1 MLTSR
6 IHCLKLIDISL
17 RPNEYING
25 KEAWWDAIKK
35 WSKNV
40 LLVITWK
47 FPRLHIWN
55 MTFGVNG
62 IKHPFCT
69 WVQMWIIYL
78 SLQTSKDHKLS
89 PLSRTLKL
97 RMFHSILV
105 PNQKWLSYN
114 ERQRSA
120 FRFKTFH
127 FYIIILIPY
136 TSVISLKIL
145 LRSAGGT
152 GWL

>member
-6 IHCLKLIDISL
+6 IHCLKRIDISL
-17 RPNEYING
+17 QPNEYITG

-62 IKHPFCT
+62 IKYPFWT